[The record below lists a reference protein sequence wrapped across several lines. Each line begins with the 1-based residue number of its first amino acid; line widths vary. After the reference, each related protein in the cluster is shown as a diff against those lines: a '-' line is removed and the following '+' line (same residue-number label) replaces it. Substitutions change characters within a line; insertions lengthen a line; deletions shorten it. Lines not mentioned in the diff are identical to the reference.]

1 MEAAPRNCKHGK
13 SSTKISGWHG
23 WALWVCPA
31 TGALRRVKSLVEH
44 HNRRFRSFRWL
55 LLAAVVGILLLFA
68 PCLGRSDSFVFYFPK
83 SRSIL
88 QTRTYGNAQYLPV
101 LPVLNLFGTIEDLK
115 IRRKALEL
123 RFNGTHIRLQDD
135 NPTVRLNNARVKLAQ
150 PVRFLDG
157 AWMAPV
163 DFVTTVLPTIINQTV
178 EYKRGENRIF
188 VGGMRPNSFT
198 LHLSPLQAG
207 AQLTIQFTEQVN
219 LRTAAQ
225 NGKWILYLGNNPVE
239 PVESSFDFS
248 NPYVSQVKFDDHD
261 GLPKL
266 IVTPSAAGF
275 DFYPKLGEGG
285 KVLIAT
291 VIKPGATVAQQ
302 APAPSQPP
310 VAAAPVPGKPPAAVP
325 PQAGSPAVASAS
337 PSLPAVVLD
346 AGHGGTDLGAQG
358 KDGML
363 EKNLTARLAAQAQ
376 KALQATGKYRVVLTR
391 TSDVNVGFDQ
401 RATEANI
408 AHPVAFISFHAG
420 ELGQSTPRVM
430 VYSYR
435 PSSPL
440 AMTTGPDPHPLF
452 INWDKVQL
460 RYMNQSSRL
469 AQELQ
474 QDLERTTKVAS
485 TPPMEV
491 PMRVLQ
497 SIAAPAVAIEVGSL
511 SPQNGSAA
519 LTNPAFQQQISEAI
533 VAAVGAITGGQP

>member
-1 MEAAPRNCKHGK
+1 MLLIFVPR
-13 SSTKISGWHG
+13 
-23 WALWVCPA
+23 
-31 TGALRRVKSLVEH
+31 
-44 HNRRFRSFRWL
+44 
-55 LLAAVVGILLLFA
+55 
-68 PCLGRSDSFVFYFPK
+68 LGRSESFVFYFPK

-101 LPVLNLFGTIEDLK
+101 LPILNLFGTIEGLK
-115 IRRKALEL
+115 SRRKALEL
-123 RFNGTHIRLQDD
+123 RFNSTHIRLQED
-135 NPTVRLNNARVKLAQ
+135 NPTVRVNDSRVKLAQ
-150 PVRFLDG
+150 PVRVMDG
-157 AWMAPV
+157 AWMVPL

-198 LHLSPLQAG
+198 LHLSPLQQG
-207 AQLTIQFTEQVN
+207 AQLTIQFTDQVN

-239 PVESSFDFS
+239 PVESNFEFG
-248 NPYVSQVKFDDHD
+248 NPYISQVKFDDHD

-285 KVLIAT
+285 KVLVANI
-291 VIKPGATVAQQ
+291 IKPGTTMAEQ
-302 APAPSQPP
+302 APSPSQPP
-310 VAAAPVPGKPPAAVP
+310 ASGAPVPGTPPAAAA
-325 PQAGSPAVASAS
+325 PQAGSPAVAA
-337 PSLPAVVLD
+337 PPVPLLPAVVLD
-346 AGHGGTDLGAQG
+346 AGHGGTDFGAQG
-358 KDGML
+358 KGGLL
-363 EKNLTARLAAQAQ
+363 EKNLTAGLAAQVQ
-376 KALQATGKYRVVLTR
+376 NALQATGKFRVVLTR
-391 TSDVNVGFDQ
+391 TGDVNVGFDQ
-401 RATEANI
+401 RAAEANI

-440 AMTTGPDPHPLF
+440 AMTTGPDPQPLF
-452 INWDKVQL
+452 VNWDKVQL
-460 RYMNQSSRL
+460 RYMNQSNRL

-474 QDLERTTKVAS
+474 QNLQRTTKVAA

-511 SPQNGSAA
+511 SSASDSSA
-519 LTNPAFQQQISEAI
+519 LISPAFQQQISQAI
-533 VAAVGAITGGQP
+533 IATITRLQGGRP

>member
-1 MEAAPRNCKHGK
+1 M
-13 SSTKISGWHG
+13 
-23 WALWVCPA
+23 
-31 TGALRRVKSLVEH
+31 KSLVKH
-44 HNRRFRSFRWL
+44 HNRRLRSFRWL
-55 LLAAVVGILLLFA
+55 LLAAAVLLFA
-68 PCLGRSDSFVFYFPK
+68 PRLGRSDSFVFYFPK

-88 QTRTYGNAQYLPV
+88 QTRTYGNVQYLPV
-101 LPVLNLFGTIEDLK
+101 LPILNLFGTIENLK
-115 IRRKALEL
+115 SRRRALEL
-123 RFNGTHIRLQDD
+123 RFNGTHLRLQED
-135 NPTVRLNNARVKLAQ
+135 NTIVRLNNARVNLAE
-150 PVRFLDG
+150 PVRLMDG
-157 AWMAPV
+157 AWMVPV
-163 DFVTTVLPTIINQTV
+163 NFVTTVLPTLINQTV

-188 VGGMRPNSFT
+188 VGGIRPNSFT
-198 LHLSPLQAG
+198 LHLAPLEQG

-225 NGKWILYLGNNPVE
+225 NGRWILYLGANPVE

-248 NPYVSQVKFDDHD
+248 NPFVSQVKFDDHD
-261 GLPKL
+261 GQPKL

-291 VIKPGATVAQQ
+291 IVKPGATMAQQ

-310 VAAAPVPGKPPAAVP
+310 AVAAPVPGKAPAPTAPQSATPTAAPPA
-325 PQAGSPAVASAS
+325 

-346 AGHGGTDLGAQG
+346 AGHGGADLGAQG
-358 KDGML
+358 KDGLL
-363 EKNLTARLAAQAQ
+363 EKNLTARLAAEAQ

-391 TSDVNVGFDQ
+391 TSDVNIGFDQ
-401 RATEANI
+401 RAAEANI
-408 AHPVAFISFHAG
+408 AHPIAFISFHAG

-440 AMTTGPDPHPLF
+440 AMTTGPDPKSLF
-452 INWDKVQL
+452 VNWDKVQL
-460 RYMNQSSRL
+460 RYMNQSNRL

-474 QDLERTTKVAS
+474 QDLERTTKAAS

-491 PMRVLQ
+491 PMRILQ

-511 SPQNGSAA
+511 SPQSNSAA
-519 LTNPAFQQQISEAI
+519 LTNLAFQQQIGEAI
-533 VAAVGAITGGQP
+533 VATITRLQGGQP

>member
-1 MEAAPRNCKHGK
+1 M
-13 SSTKISGWHG
+13 
-23 WALWVCPA
+23 
-31 TGALRRVKSLVEH
+31 KSLVKH

-55 LLAAVVGILLLFA
+55 LLVAVVGMLLLFA
-68 PCLGRSDSFVFYFPK
+68 PRLGRSDSFVFYFPK

-115 IRRKALEL
+115 NRRKALEL
-123 RFNGTHIRLQDD
+123 RFNGTHIRLQDN

-150 PVRFLDG
+150 PVRFMDG

-325 PQAGSPAVASAS
+325 PQAGGPAVAPAI

-346 AGHGGTDLGAQG
+346 AGHGGSDLGAQG

-401 RATEANI
+401 RAAEANI

-440 AMTTGPDPHPLF
+440 AMTTGPDPQPLF

-460 RYMNQSSRL
+460 RYMNQSNRL

-511 SPQNGSAA
+511 SPQSDSAA

-533 VAAVGAITGGQP
+533 VAAVGAITGGRQ

>member
-1 MEAAPRNCKHGK
+1 M
-13 SSTKISGWHG
+13 
-23 WALWVCPA
+23 ALWVCPA
-31 TGALRRVKSLVEH
+31 TGTLQRVKSLVKH
-44 HNRRFRSFRWL
+44 HNRRIRSFRWL
-55 LLAAVVGILLLFA
+55 LLVAVVGMLLLFA
-68 PCLGRSDSFVFYFPK
+68 PRLGRSDSFVFYFPK

-101 LPVLNLFGTIEDLK
+101 LPVLNLFGTIENLK
-115 IRRKALEL
+115 SRRKALEL
-123 RFNGTHIRLQDD
+123 RFNNTRIRLQDD

-150 PVRFLDG
+150 PVRFMDG

-248 NPYVSQVKFDDHD
+248 NSYVSQVKFDDHD

-302 APAPSQPP
+302 APALSQSPA
-310 VAAAPVPGKPPAAVP
+310 AAAPAPGNPPAAVP
-325 PQAGSPAVASAS
+325 PQAGSPAVAPAI

-363 EKNLTARLAAQAQ
+363 EKNLTARLAAEAQ

-401 RATEANI
+401 RAAEANI
-408 AHPVAFISFHAG
+408 ARPVAFISFHAG

-460 RYMNQSSRL
+460 RYMNQSNRL

-474 QDLERTTKVAS
+474 QDIEKTTKVAS

-511 SPQNGSAA
+511 SPQNDSAA

-533 VAAVGAITGGQP
+533 VAAVGAITGGQR

>member
-1 MEAAPRNCKHGK
+1 M
-13 SSTKISGWHG
+13 
-23 WALWVCPA
+23 
-31 TGALRRVKSLVEH
+31 KSLVKH
-44 HNRRFRSFRWL
+44 HNRRLRSFRWL
-55 LLAAVVGILLLFA
+55 LLAAAVLLFA
-68 PCLGRSDSFVFYFPK
+68 PRLGRSDSFVFYFPK

-88 QTRTYGNAQYLPV
+88 QTRTYGNVQYLPV
-101 LPVLNLFGTIEDLK
+101 LPILNLFGTIENLK
-115 IRRKALEL
+115 SRRRALEL
-123 RFNGTHIRLQDD
+123 RFNGTHLRLQED
-135 NPTVRLNNARVKLAQ
+135 NTIVRLNNARVNLAE
-150 PVRFLDG
+150 PVRLMDG
-157 AWMAPV
+157 AWMVPV
-163 DFVTTVLPTIINQTV
+163 DFVTTVLPTLINQTV

-188 VGGMRPNSFT
+188 VGGIRPNSFT
-198 LHLSPLQAG
+198 LHLAPLEQG

-225 NGKWILYLGNNPVE
+225 NGRWILYLGANPVE

-248 NPYVSQVKFDDHD
+248 NPFVSQVKFDDHD
-261 GLPKL
+261 GQPKL

-291 VIKPGATVAQQ
+291 IVKPGATMAQQ

-310 VAAAPVPGKPPAAVP
+310 AVAAPVPGKAPAPTAPQSATPTAAPP
-325 PQAGSPAVASAS
+325 G

-346 AGHGGTDLGAQG
+346 AGHGGADLGAQG
-358 KDGML
+358 KDGLL
-363 EKNLTARLAAQAQ
+363 EKNLTARLAAEAQ

-391 TSDVNVGFDQ
+391 TSDVNIGFDQ
-401 RATEANI
+401 RAAEANI
-408 AHPVAFISFHAG
+408 AHPIAFISFHAG

-440 AMTTGPDPHPLF
+440 AMTTGPDPKSLF
-452 INWDKVQL
+452 VNWDKVQL
-460 RYMNQSSRL
+460 RYMNQSNRL

-474 QDLERTTKVAS
+474 QDLERTTKAAS

-491 PMRVLQ
+491 PMRILQ

-511 SPQNGSAA
+511 SPQSNSAA
-519 LTNPAFQQQISEAI
+519 LTNLAFQQQIGEAI
-533 VAAVGAITGGQP
+533 VATITRLQGGQP